1 MHGLYDWIEQIF
13 ASRPFEAFWDPNK
26 QMRNERKKNIA
37 TTGRLDADRDKILAS
52 AEWLGRESEEEI
64 ERVRRD
70 ESRQYQND

>member
-1 MHGLYDWIEQIF
+1 MAFTIGSNRSSLADPLKLSGLK
-13 ASRPFEAFWDPNK
+13 K

-37 TTGRLDADRDKILAS
+37 MTGRLDADRDKILAR